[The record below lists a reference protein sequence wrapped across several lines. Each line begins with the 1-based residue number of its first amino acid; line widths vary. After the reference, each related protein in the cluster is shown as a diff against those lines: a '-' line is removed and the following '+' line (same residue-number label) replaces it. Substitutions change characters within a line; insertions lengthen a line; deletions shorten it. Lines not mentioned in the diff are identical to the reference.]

1 MQKPGELKKPV
12 RAGALQKDLKEFCS
26 CPGLCLIHGVP
37 KFRVQAKEKLQ
48 KDLKEFCSCPGLCL
62 IHGVPKF
69 RVQAK
74 EKLQRR
80 DEEPKE

>member
-48 KDLKEFCSCPGLCL
+48 
-62 IHGVPKF
+62 
-69 RVQAK
+69 
-74 EKLQRR
+74 RR